1 MPPADLVAGWH
12 AQLAAA
18 GYNPDGLLQSLEQ
31 AAAGRGRDGPA
42 TLDGPQLSALA
53 AYLLGLSERLAN
65 QKVFTRAD
73 APVVAGTLLFGFGP
87 RELLR
92 VVEAVCAHPDAVAL
106 DGREGSSGAGLCP
119 GLCHRQR
126 GRHRPQSSAAGRA
139 GDAPAVGAEAVS
151 AAISDKEAELDG
163 RPLRSGQ
170 KAMVTA
176 VATSGR
182 GVELVVGVAGSGK
195 STALDAAR
203 QAFEGAA
210 FRVRETAV
218 SGQAARTLGTE
229 AGIDDPRT
237 VASLLWRI
245 DHGQLNLD
253 NRTVVCCDEAGMADD
268 PAMLRLLA
276 ATEAAGSKLV
286 IIGDHR
292 QVGAVGPGGS
302 LEALVAHYGGGVHV
316 LTENVR
322 QADPDERAVLT
333 ELRAGEVDKAVDWY
347 AGHQRVKLA
356 PGRDEVLDQMV
367 AAWAKDV
374 AEGKETAMLAWR
386 RANVAA
392 LNSRA
397 RAAMAQAGRLSGP
410 ELHAGA
416 NVYQAGDRVVTLA
429 PSAHGKLVTSQRGE
443 VVAVDPEAQ
452 ILTVRMD
459 DRSTHTLGPEE
470 TAPDRLAHG

>member
-1 MPPADLVAGWH
+1 
-12 AQLAAA
+12 
-18 GYNPDGLLQSLEQ
+18 
-31 AAAGRGRDGPA
+31 
-42 TLDGPQLSALA
+42 
-53 AYLLGLSERLAN
+53 
-65 QKVFTRAD
+65 
-73 APVVAGTLLFGFGP
+73 
-87 RELLR
+87 
-92 VVEAVCAHPDAVAL
+92 
-106 DGREGSSGAGLCP
+106 
-119 GLCHRQR
+119 
-126 GRHRPQSSAAGRA
+126 
-139 GDAPAVGAEAVS
+139 
-151 AAISDKEAELDG
+151 
-163 RPLRSGQ
+163 
-170 KAMVTA
+170 
-176 VATSGR
+176 
-182 GVELVVGVAGSGK
+182 
-195 STALDAAR
+195 
-203 QAFEGAA
+203 
-210 FRVRETAV
+210 
-218 SGQAARTLGTE
+218 
-229 AGIDDPRT
+229 
-237 VASLLWRI
+237 
-245 DHGQLNLD
+245 
-253 NRTVVCCDEAGMADD
+253 
-268 PAMLRLLA
+268 MLRLLA

-322 QADPDERAVLT
+322 QADPDERALLT

-386 RANVAA
+386 QANVAA

-429 PSAHGKLVTSQRGE
+429 PSAHGKPVTSQRGE